1 MDSPFKGKFLIASPA
16 LRDPNFAQAVVL
28 LITHDDSGAMGI
40 IINRPLS
47 MTVAEAWQQVS
58 SVPYVNDTPL
68 HQGGPCEGMLMV
80 LHRDE
85 SLAQITVS
93 DGIFLATDAD
103 TVRQLVETGDD
114 PMKFLVGY
122 AGWSPGQLEEEIKE
136 GAWVLADA
144 GPSEIFDTPE
154 DLWLTL
160 ARAASQSHP
169 RPNID
174 PRRIP
179 PDPSVN

>member
-1 MDSPFKGKFLIASPA
+1 
-16 LRDPNFAQAVVL
+16 
-28 LITHDDSGAMGI
+28 MGL

-47 MTVAEAWQQVS
+47 MSVSDAWEQVS
-58 SVPYVNDTPL
+58 AVPYQNNSPL

-80 LHRDE
+80 LHRRKK
-85 SLAQITVS
+85 LGQIPVV

-103 TVRQLVETGDD
+103 VVKELVEADEQ
-114 PMKFLVGY
+114 PMKFVVGY
-122 AGWSPGQLEEEIKE
+122 AGWSPGQLEEEIRE
-136 GAWVLADA
+136 GAWVLAEA
-144 GPSEIFDTPE
+144 GPAEVFNTPE

-160 ARAASQSHP
+160 ARAATQSQP